1 MITGQRFD
9 DFRPGKPGESE
20 RGLALTEACA
30 KVRQLVDAGRQELRV
45 QAVSVSFGG
54 VKALQ
59 SIDLSVSPG
68 EILGLIGPNGAGKT
82 TLVNCLTGFQRPVSG
97 EIMLNGENATAWDP
111 VQFRRRGVARTFQGG
126 RLFADMT
133 VLENVEVPFVASGL
147 SKRSA
152 RRNAQELLE
161 SLGIGR
167 IANILASA
175 LPYTDERRVG
185 IARALAGP
193 RNFVLLDEPAAG
205 MSDFEC
211 EDLMEIV
218 EGLPDKFGCGVILIE
233 HNMTVVLKVSHRIHV
248 LDGGRTLAEGTP
260 EAIRTNPAVIDAYL
274 GAEI

>member
-1 MITGQRFD
+1 M
-9 DFRPGKPGESE
+9 
-20 RGLALTEACA
+20 
-30 KVRQLVDAGRQELRV
+30 DANQQELRA

-59 SIDLSVSPG
+59 NIDLAVAPG

-82 TLVNCLTGFQRPVSG
+82 TLVNCLTGFQPPVSG
-97 EIMLNGENATAWDP
+97 EILLNGENATAWDP
-111 VQFRRRGVARTFQGG
+111 VEFRKRGVARTFQSG
-126 RLFADMT
+126 RLFSDMT
-133 VLENVEVPFVASGL
+133 VLENVEVPFIASGL

-152 RRNAQELLE
+152 RRNARELLDR
-161 SLGIGR
+161 LGIVN
-167 IANILASA
+167 IADSAASA

-205 MSDFEC
+205 MSDVEC
-211 EDLMEIV
+211 EDLMQIV
-218 EGLPDKFGCGVILIE
+218 KTLPDNFGCGVILIE

-260 EAIRTNPAVIDAYL
+260 QAIRTDAAVIDGYR
-274 GAEI
+274 GAGACAKYALHPCCSISAIFQ

>member
-1 MITGQRFD
+1 MPRAKEPCNKAGQFMN
-9 DFRPGKPGESE
+9 
-20 RGLALTEACA
+20 AN
-30 KVRQLVDAGRQELRV
+30 RQELRA
-45 QAVSVSFGG
+45 QAVNVSFGG

-59 SIDLSVSPG
+59 DINLALAPG

-97 EIMLNGENATAWDP
+97 NILVNGENATAWDP
-111 VQFRRRGVARTFQGG
+111 VQFRTRGIARTFQGG

-147 SKRSA
+147 SKRLA
-152 RRNAQELLE
+152 RRNAEELLE
-161 SLGIGR
+161 RLGITN
-167 IANILASA
+167 IANNLASS

-185 IARALAGP
+185 IARALAGS

-211 EDLMEIV
+211 EDLMHIV
-218 EGLPDKFGCGVILIE
+218 RTLPDNFGCGVILIE

-260 EAIRTNPAVIDAYL
+260 QAIRTNPAVIDAYL

>member
-1 MITGQRFD
+1 MHT
-9 DFRPGKPGESE
+9 K
-20 RGLALTEACA
+20 
-30 KVRQLVDAGRQELRV
+30 RQELRA

-59 SIDLSVSPG
+59 KIDLSVVPG

-97 EIMLNGENATAWDP
+97 EILLNGENATTWDP
-111 VQFRRRGVARTFQGG
+111 VQFRRQGVARTFQGG

-133 VLENVEVPFVASGL
+133 VLENVEVPFVASGF

-161 SLGIGR
+161 RLGILNL
-167 IANILASA
+167 ASNLASA

-211 EDLMEIV
+211 EDLMQIV
-218 EGLPDKFGCGVILIE
+218 QTLPDSFGCGVILIE

-248 LDGGRTLAEGTP
+248 LDGGRTLAEGAP
-260 EAIRTNPAVIDAYL
+260 QAIRMNPAVIDAYL